1 MSISDDRYERLMLL
15 IFFEVIAII
24 LFITLFHRLSTDL
37 QKFIFFYAIV
47 VLQLPFL
54 SFIQNDFLS
63 RRPTLVEKL
72 TKIFINILIFGV
84 VIGIF
89 VIIFLV
95 DYRSGIVSTLV
106 TIIFLIIQNK
116 RKIESWLKAKK
127 NKKK

>member
-24 LFITLFHRLSTDL
+24 LFITLFHKLSTDL

-95 DYRSGIVSTLV
+95 DYRSGIVSTLIA
-106 TIIFLIIQNK
+106 IIFLIIQNK
-116 RKIESWLKAKK
+116 KKIESWLKAKK